1 MKNIL
6 YTTLFVFALFVAGTF
21 DAEAKRVRGYIITNE
36 NDTLQGYLSIYN
48 TTVRTLTISFT
59 KRVFNAEMAF
69 VEAPF
74 KQERHGLYKIYK
86 PDELKEYGF
95 TYKGVPYKFKS
106 FIVKSNTFLLK
117 ERNKKHFLLLVEKQ
131 NGREIYKHQKH
142 RYDDVMNQ
150 LIPYYVFYVVGDNG
164 ELIKVE

>member
-1 MKNIL
+1 MSKKLIIV
-6 YTTLFVFALFVAGTF
+6 FVVVFCAIIGGQN
-21 DAEAKRVRGYIITNE
+21 AEAKRVRGYIITNE

-74 KQERHGLYKIYK
+74 KQDKHGFYKNYT

-95 TYKGVPYKFKS
+95 TYKGVPLQIK
-106 FIVKSNTFLLK
+106 
-117 ERNKKHFLLLVEKQ
+117 
-131 NGREIYKHQKH
+131 
-142 RYDDVMNQ
+142 
-150 LIPYYVFYVVGDNG
+150 VFYCK
-164 ELIKVE
+164 IKYFYFK